1 MDDDDNEN
9 VQRKWKWLGCKQTA
23 GGKIRDFY
31 TSHNCIHSQTHMH
44 NNLHFYSIII
54 QHFIYFIISDLGNTV
69 LTTQQ
74 TEQENEHARKSCQDE
89 NTYREQ
95 MISICDTDMCERQTL
110 PI

>member
-1 MDDDDNEN
+1 MKMCNANGNGWAANRQPEEKLEIFT
-9 VQRKWKWLGCKQTA
+9 RHTTA
-23 GGKIRDFY
+23 Y
-31 TSHNCIHSQTHMH
+31 TVRRTCTTISISIV
-44 NNLHFYSIII
+44 III